1 MVSTLKNLSYKTLLR
16 NVFCVVI
23 FLLNLPLAAQFPK
36 AQKGRLA
43 QYFEDYTNERIS
55 NTQKASVEDIRI
67 EAEAKIVHLFV
78 NEPFLFQPFTP
89 ELVEKI
95 YADVKALLVEP
106 YNTYQLIIYAQGT
119 PIEQLIPAYLTN
131 RRDSARTYM
140 GREYEGNAW
149 VTPLDRPNRIT
160 HGLLGRHLCIWQS
173 HGKYF
178 SESKKN
184 WQWQRP
190 YLFCTT
196 EDLFTQTFL
205 VPYLYP
211 MLERSGAIVYTPRE
225 RDWQKHEIIVDNDF
239 TQHTSEGYHEANGKN
254 AWKDAGEGFAW
265 ARDCYKLG
273 ENPFLDGTCRY
284 TETQTSRHQTSV
296 IQWQPS
302 IPAEGDYAVYVSY
315 KTLPTSVDD
324 AIYTVHHEGIATS
337 FHVNQ
342 QMGGGTWVYLGTFHF
357 PAGSSHLNCV
367 TLSNQSNKRGVVTAD
382 AVRFG
387 GGMGNVIRGA
397 EYGVQPSV
405 SGLPRALESSRYSAQ
420 WYGFHDTIYHSR
432 DDDYSDDIIVR
443 PAALNQMARGSL
455 YNPGDS
461 GRCVP
466 IELSMGVHSDA
477 GYRPDSTLIGTLGI
491 YTSDFNK
498 GLTAAGLSRLTSR
511 DLTDLVMTQISSD
524 LTARFGT
531 WNRRVIY
538 DRNYG
543 ETREPMMPAMILE
556 MLSHQ
561 NWADMRMG
569 HDPYF
574 KFTLARAVYKAIL
587 RYISFVHGQ
596 KNPII
601 QPLPVTQLSAQV
613 YEQKN
618 EVRLRWGEPIDE
630 LEPTA
635 QPTHYILYTARGI
648 QGFDNGRIVEG
659 NACDIDIEPG
669 VLYRFRLAAANQG
682 GSSALSEEVCAYK
695 TTGQAPELLIVDGFQ
710 RIAAPFAFDNDST
723 GGFDMDIDGG
733 VADISTMGY
742 CGRQINFTKADYGK
756 SDTNSFGF
764 STTELEG
771 MLLAG
776 NTHDYTTRHAQDFIA
791 SGQPINISSCTSS
804 AVPSLSLSNYRVVDV
819 VMGAQKVDGYS
830 LRPYKTFTPLLCQA
844 LTDFTQRGGSLLV
857 NGAYIGSDMM
867 SGEERD
873 FLSQTLKCNYAMS
886 VSTDSIGTING
897 MGMAAQL
904 FSQPNEQHYW
914 VRSTDVLVPED
925 DAFCAMVYD
934 QNRFSAAVASSSQT
948 HKVMTFGFPIECIV
962 DANQRRNIIASALQF
977 LLQ

>member
-1 MVSTLKNLSYKTLLR
+1 MVSILKNLSYNTFARHILSLTLL
-16 NVFCVVI
+16 
-23 FLLNLPLAAQFPK
+23 LANLTLAAQLPK
-36 AQKGRLA
+36 TQMGRVS
-43 QYFEDYTNERIS
+43 QYFDEYTNPNIS
-55 NTQKASVEDIRI
+55 NAQRSSVEDIKI
-67 EAEAKIVHLFV
+67 DMDAQIVHLYLS
-78 NEPFLFQPFTP
+78 EPFLFQPFTP
-89 ELVEKI
+89 ALVEKI
-95 YADVKALLVEP
+95 YADVKPLLPEP
-106 YNTYQLIIYAQGT
+106 YNTYQLLIYAQGT
-119 PIEQLIPAYLTN
+119 PIDELIPAYLLD
-131 RRDSARTYM
+131 RKDSARTYS
-140 GREYEGNAW
+140 GREYEGKAW

-160 HGLLGRHLCIWQS
+160 RGLLGRHLCIWQS

-205 VPYLYP
+205 VPYLFP
-211 MLERSGAIVYTPRE
+211 MLERAGAIVYTPRE
-225 RDWQKHEIIVDNDF
+225 RDWQKHEVIVDNDY
-239 TQHTSEGYHEANGKN
+239 TQFCSEGYYETNGKN
-254 AWKDAGEGFAW
+254 TWKDAGEGFAW
-265 ARDCYKLG
+265 ARNHYQLG

-284 TETQTSRHQTSV
+284 AETQSSRHQTSV
-296 IQWQPS
+296 IQWQPT
-302 IPAEGDYAVYVSY
+302 IPSDGDYAVYVSY
-315 KTLPTSVDD
+315 KTLPNSVDD
-324 AIYTVHHEGIATS
+324 AIYTVHHEGISTT

-342 QMGGGTWVYLGTFHF
+342 QMGGSTWVYLGTFHF
-357 PAGSSHLNCV
+357 PAGSSHQNCV
-367 TLSNQSNKRGVVTAD
+367 TLSNQSDMRGVVTAD

-387 GGMGNVIRGA
+387 GGMGNVIRGE

-432 DDDYSDDIIVR
+432 SDDYSDDIIVR
-443 PAALNQMARGSL
+443 PAALNQMARGSM

-491 YTSDFNK
+491 YTSDFNE
-498 GLTAAGLSRLTSR
+498 GRTAAGLSRLTSR
-511 DLTDLVMTQISSD
+511 DLTDMVMTQISRD

-587 RYISFVHGQ
+587 HYLSFVHGIE
-596 KNPII
+596 NPVT
-601 QPLPVTQLSAQV
+601 QPLPVTQLSAQIF
-613 YEQKN
+613 QHKD
-618 EVRLRWGEPIDE
+618 EVRLRWGEPIDDID
-630 LEPTA
+630 PSA
-635 QPTHYILYTARGI
+635 RPTHYILYTARGN
-648 QGFDNGRIVEG
+648 QGFDNGKIVNG
-659 NACDIDIEPG
+659 NSCDVDIEPG

-682 GSSALSEEVCAYK
+682 GSSAPSEEVCAYK
-695 TTGQAPELLIVDGFQ
+695 TMNEAPELLIVDGFQ
-710 RIAAPFAFDNDST
+710 RVAAPFAFDNDST

-733 VADISTMGY
+733 VADIRTMGY
-742 CGRQINFTKADYGK
+742 CGRQINFCKADYGK
-756 SDTNSFGF
+756 SDNQSFGY

-776 NTHDYTTRHAQDFIA
+776 NTHDYATRHAQDLIA
-791 SGQPINISSCTSS
+791 MGQPINISSCTAS
-804 AVPSLSLSNYRVVDV
+804 AVPSLTLGDYRVVDM
-819 VMGAQKVDGYS
+819 VMGAQKEDGYS
-830 LRPYKTFTPLLCQA
+830 LRSYKTFSPLLCKA
-844 LTDFTQRGGSLLV
+844 LTDYTQHGGSLLV
-857 NGAYIGSDMM
+857 SGAYIGSDMM
-867 SGEERD
+867 SGEEKA

-886 VSTDSIGTING
+886 VNTDSIGTING
-897 MGMAAQL
+897 MGIAAQL
-904 FSQPNEQHYW
+904 YSQPNEQHYW
-914 VRSTDVLVPED
+914 VRSSDVLVPED
-925 DAFCAMVYD
+925 DAFCAMVYQ
-934 QNRFSAAVASSSQT
+934 QNNFSAAVASSSQT

-962 DANQRRNIIASALQF
+962 DASQRRNILASALQF